1 MGTCAL
7 SSADKRL
14 VARRVG
20 RDLIKSYG
28 KKRSYAI
35 PEVRKAAQ
43 RQEIPIDWH
52 CWAYALYTDRSTF
65 DEYHRQIG
73 EDCEYETMHQ
83 SMMSV
88 VGGDAAAT
96 LEVLDPTPS
105 VASIEAADNSWSI
118 FDFFGQSD
126 FDVEP

>member
-20 RDLIKSYG
+20 RDLITNYG
-28 KKRSYAI
+28 KKRSYTI

-43 RQEIPIDWH
+43 RQEISIDWH
-52 CWAYALYTDRSTF
+52 CWAYALYTDRATF
-65 DEYHRQIG
+65 DEYHRQLG
-73 EDCEYETMHQ
+73 ESCEYQTMHQ
-83 SMMSV
+83 SMMGV

-96 LEVLDPTPS
+96 LEVLDPSPS
-105 VASIEAADNSWSI
+105 FTSLDVPDDSWSI
-118 FDFFGQSD
+118 FDFFDWSD
-126 FDVEP
+126 SDIEP